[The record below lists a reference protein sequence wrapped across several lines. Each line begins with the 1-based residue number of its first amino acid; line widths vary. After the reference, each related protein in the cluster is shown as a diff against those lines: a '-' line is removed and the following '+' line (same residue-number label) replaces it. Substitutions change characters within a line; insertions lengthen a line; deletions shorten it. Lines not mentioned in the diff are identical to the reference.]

1 MNHHFQIDKLD
12 KKILT
17 FLLKDARTSFLE
29 IARQCNVSGASVHQR
44 AIKLQEAGIVS
55 GSRFC
60 INPRMLGY
68 LTTAFVGI
76 QVNLTSTHTHEE
88 VFQKITKIPEVVEC
102 HHTTGK
108 YSLFLKIYS
117 MDNEHLKKILV
128 EHIQSI
134 PEITAT
140 ETFISLEEGFS
151 RQLPIEKSNGK
162 AFTDVF

>member
-128 EHIQSI
+128 EYIQSI